1 MRTKNK
7 AVKPEVEQM
16 KHNQR
21 RDLLVM
27 LNNEHRSQQA
37 IDHEVK
43 WLHAVLFHIEELDN
57 FCKAHEVL
65 DLNRYKVINNIIKV
79 RKIVVRKTMKAFEFV
94 SNKN

>member
-1 MRTKNK
+1 
-7 AVKPEVEQM
+7 M

-37 IDHEVK
+37 IDHEVE
-43 WLHAVLFHIEELDN
+43 WLHDVLFHIEELDN

-65 DLNRYKVINNIIKV
+65 DLNRHRVINNITKL
-79 RKIVVRKTMKAFEFV
+79 RKIVIRKTMKAFEFV
-94 SNKN
+94 NNKN